1 MKRSL
6 IFLIGLIT
14 CFLPV
19 TAQDIEVKK
28 FVPLAKDQTAVTNPR
43 KDINGNECA
52 LVKVALKEAG
62 AEFEGNVM
70 GDVQYTGSEYLVYL
84 PKGTK
89 RLGIK
94 HPDYLPTTV
103 VFGDYGTK
111 KVESSTTYGLSVKA
125 NKKKAK
131 VDNSKKGMAVFNIKP
146 TNALLLINGQV
157 ADGSGGAYTL
167 SLPYGTHYFTVKL
180 NDFSINNQVVQIDK
194 NAKNINVD
202 LTEYFAK
209 VSINCPTE
217 DAELSINS
225 EQKGV
230 GKWEGMMIPGKYT
243 IEASKDGCHSQSRQI
258 ELKDNDEIT
267 VDFTNLKTITGS
279 LRVDYEPAGA
289 DVLLNGKKVGVT
301 PLVLK
306 ELPVGSYQLEIW
318 KEYYVK
324 EFATVKIAEDQEWK
338 ESGKLKLTQFGYLV
352 QLANAGSPIH
362 LADYYRL
369 GFACRLPAYRDYS
382 CSDDSIHVSID
393 PIKSV
398 YWYRKEYQVWSYRY
412 GQAGDFFEKMGWDR
426 EVAEAMFGDS
436 CYSIAEDEKLSYIDV
451 KYQCFLDKA
460 ESEWEKPKP
469 LIFYRT
475 PLFALAWHLY
485 HGIGCNK
492 NIELAKRII
501 RWACSEDGEYK
512 YPAYTQLIKEMG
524 MDRELR
530 YNPNLDNHD

>member
-1 MKRSL
+1 MRDVL
-6 IFLIGLIT
+6 ATIIVLCGIT
-14 CFLPV
+14 CLY
-19 TAQDIEVKK
+19 AQDIEVKK
-28 FVPLAKDQTAVTNPR
+28 FVPLAKDQTAVLNPR

-131 VDNSKKGMAVFNIKP
+131 VDKSKKGMAVFNIKP
-146 TNALLLINGQV
+146 SNAMLLIDGQI

-289 DVLLNGKKVGVT
+289 DVLLNGKKLGVT
-301 PLVLK
+301 PLRLK
-306 ELPVGSYQLEIW
+306 ESPVGDYHLEIW

-324 EFATVKIAEDQEWK
+324 QFVNVKIREDQEWV
-338 ESGKLKLTQFGYLV
+338 ESGNLKLTRFGEMIVNAEEDVNKQDGKYAIF
-352 QLANAGSPIH
+352 LAEYFRYGAAWDEGITPVIT
-362 LADYYRL
+362 
-369 GFACRLPAYRDYS
+369 CEE
-382 CSDDSIHVSID
+382 DSFSIPYD
-393 PIKSV
+393 PVKAI
-398 YWYRKEYQVWSYRY
+398 YWYKKMQNEGVGRVKNWAKEWIGPCFSLTNDNAELSFCWAKKAVEDNPEWLILSW
-412 GQAGDFFEKMGWDR
+412 WDPNPN
-426 EVAEAMFGDS
+426 
-436 CYSIAEDEKLSYIDV
+436 I
-451 KYQCFLDKA
+451 
-460 ESEWEKPKP
+460 P
-469 LIFYRT
+469 
-475 PLFALAWHLY
+475 LAWHY
-485 HGIGCNK
+485 FYGIGCPK
-492 NIELAKRII
+492 DVEKAKRLI
-501 RWACSEDGEYK
+501 RTACTEDGEYI
-512 YPAYTQLIKEMG
+512 YPALKQIIEDMG
-524 MDRELR
+524 LDGELK
-530 YNPNLDNHD
+530 YNPNRYPTSAEMGYE